1 MFATWVGI
9 DAKTN
14 ENVVVIGEGRAAIRV
29 RTFLRRPASDRWN
42 VDAVKAMQASPR
54 VPNPENL
61 RQAEVMLECLTKKIE
76 VEGDGSKIQEEV
88 RRFQEFKF
96 RELKITKGILEK
108 FGFSDNCK
116 GCEAAASGTDGRRHT
131 DDCRQRLEQLIRD
144 DEVLRVRLDMRDV
157 RLNRDAECEKHKRP
171 ELVGKAEA
179 AGGKVAEDLLVNED
193 NIVDAG
199 TFEEETS
206 DANREDADKER
217 DEGKRKMDSGERR
230 SGTKITSGDDCSC
243 WRLKRSS
250 WTSFLKGAST
260 VRLDT
265 I

>member
-1 MFATWVGI
+1 MKTSLSL
-9 DAKTN
+9 AK
-14 ENVVVIGEGRAAIRV
+14 GE
-29 RTFLRRPASDRWN
+29 LRSASELILEDQQVTEGMW

-54 VPNPENL
+54 VPNPDNL
-61 RQAEVMLECLTKKIE
+61 LQAQVMPECLTKKIE
-76 VEGDGSKIQEEV
+76 VEGDGSKIQEQV

-96 RELKITKGILEK
+96 REFKFTKGTLEK
-108 FGFSDNCK
+108 FGISDNCK
-116 GCEAAASGTDGRRHT
+116 GCEAAASGTDARRHT
-131 DDCRQRLEQLIRD
+131 DDCRRRLEQLIRD

-157 RLNRDAECEKHKRP
+157 RLNRDAECEKHKQP
-171 ELVGKAEA
+171 EELKVDELIGEAEGP
-179 AGGKVAEDLLVNED
+179 GGKVAEDLLVNED
-193 NIVDAG
+193 SIVDVE

-206 DANREDADKER
+206 DANREDADKKR
-217 DEGKRKMDSGERR
+217 DEGKRKMESGERR

-250 WTSFLKGAST
+250 WASFLKGAST